1 MNRKSFLIWLV
12 TIGVFA
18 LSSCKEDIL
27 PKPSAN
33 LRLDY
38 PEAIYKNFDD
48 ASCPFTFEMN
58 TDGKVKKEKNCDL
71 SIHYPKMKATI
82 YLTFKAVRKNNIDSL
97 LRDAQSLLYKHVI
110 KADDIIE
117 QPFLNKKENVYG
129 MYYAVNG
136 NAATNA
142 QFYLTDSTRYFVDCS
157 VYFYAKPNFD
167 SIMPAASYLRNDLQN
182 MMETFRWKNK

>member
-1 MNRKSFLIWLV
+1 MNQKSLFFWLIAV
-12 TIGVFA
+12 GIFVV
-18 LSSCKEDIL
+18 SSCKEDVL
-27 PKPSAN
+27 PKPSAS

-38 PEAIYKNFDD
+38 PEATYKTFDD
-48 ASCPFTFEMN
+48 ASCPFTFEVN
-58 TDGKVKKEKNCDL
+58 SEGKISSEENCNL
-71 SIHYPKMKATI
+71 TIQYPKMKATI
-82 YLTFKAVRKNNIDSL
+82 FFSFKPVNNNINSL
-97 LRDAQSLLYKHVI
+97 LRDAQTLTYKHVV

-117 QPFLNKKENVYG
+117 QPFLNNENGVYG
-129 MYYAVNG
+129 MFYELNG

-182 MMETFRWKNK
+182 MMESFRWKK

>member
-1 MNRKSFLIWLV
+1 MNQKSLFFWLIAV
-12 TIGVFA
+12 GIFVV
-18 LSSCKEDIL
+18 SSCKEGVL
-27 PKPSAN
+27 PKPSAS

-38 PEAIYKNFDD
+38 AEATYNTFDN
-48 ASCPFTFEMN
+48 ASCPFTFEVN
-58 TDGKVKKEKNCDL
+58 SEGKIKSEENCNL
-71 SIHYPKMKATI
+71 TIQYPKMKATI
-82 YLTFKAVRKNNIDSL
+82 FFSFKPVNNNINSL
-97 LRDAQSLLYKHVI
+97 LRDAQTLTYKHVV

-117 QPFLNKKENVYG
+117 QPFLNKKNGVYG
-129 MYYAVNG
+129 MFYELNG

-182 MMETFRWKNK
+182 MMESFRWKK

>member
-1 MNRKSFLIWLV
+1 MNQKSLFFWLIA
-12 TIGVFA
+12 IGVFVF
-18 LSSCKEDIL
+18 SSCKEETL
-27 PKPSAN
+27 PKPTAS

-38 PEAIYKNFDD
+38 SEAVYKTFAND
-48 ASCPFTFEMN
+48 SCPFTFELN
-58 TDGKVKKEKNCDL
+58 SEGSVKQEKNCDL
-71 SIHYPKMKATI
+71 TIHYPKMKATI
-82 YLTFKAVRKNNIDSL
+82 YLTFKPINNNINSFLKDSQTL
-97 LRDAQSLLYKHVI
+97 IYKHVI

-117 QPFLNKKENVYG
+117 QPFINRKDNVYG
-129 MYYAVNG
+129 MFYELNG

-182 MMETFRWKNK
+182 MMESFRWKK

>member
-1 MNRKSFLIWLV
+1 MNQKSFLVWLV
-12 TIGVFA
+12 AIGIFTLV
-18 LSSCKEDIL
+18 SCKEDIL
-27 PKPSAN
+27 PKPAAN
-33 LRLDY
+33 LRLEY
-38 PEAIYKNFDD
+38 PEASYKTFDD
-48 ASCPFTFEMN
+48 PSCPYTFDMN
-58 TDGKVKKEKNCDL
+58 ADGKIKTEKNCDL

-82 YLTFKAVRKNNIDSL
+82 YLTFKRVGNNNMDSL

-117 QPFLNKKENVYG
+117 QPFINKKENVYG

-182 MMETFRWKNK
+182 MMESFKWKK

>member
-1 MNRKSFLIWLV
+1 MNQRSLIFWLIAV
-12 TIGVFA
+12 GIFV
-18 LSSCKEDIL
+18 LSSCKDDVL
-27 PKPSAN
+27 PKPIAN

-38 PEAIYKNFDD
+38 PLATYKTFDD
-48 ASCPFTFEMN
+48 ASCPFTFEIN
-58 TDGKVKKEKNCDL
+58 SDGKVKRDKNCDL
-71 SIHYPKMKATI
+71 TINYPKMKATI
-82 YLTFKAVRKNNIDSL
+82 YFSFKKIENNNINSL
-97 LRDAQSLLYKHVI
+97 LRDAQSLTYKHVV

-117 QPFLNKKENVYG
+117 QPFVNSKSNVYG
-129 MYYAVNG
+129 MFYELNG

-182 MMETFRWKNK
+182 MMESFRWKN

>member
-1 MNRKSFLIWLV
+1 MSQKNWFLWLLAV
-12 TIGVFA
+12 IVLA
-18 LSSCKEDIL
+18 LSSCKEEVL
-27 PKPSAN
+27 PKPMAS

-38 PEAIYKNFDD
+38 PEATYTTFNEV
-48 ASCPFTFEMN
+48 SCPFTFQMN
-58 TDGKVKKEKNCDL
+58 SSGKVKQEKNCDL

-82 YLTFKAVRKNNIDSL
+82 YLSFKPVNNNITML
-97 LRDAQSLLYKHVI
+97 LRDAQTLTYKHVV
-110 KADDIIE
+110 KADDIVE

-129 MYYAVNG
+129 MFYTVNG

-157 VYFYAKPNFD
+157 VYFYAKPNYD

-182 MMETFRWKNK
+182 MMESFKWKK

>member
-1 MNRKSFLIWLV
+1 MNQKSFLVWLLV
-12 TIGVFA
+12 IGIFV
-18 LSSCKEDIL
+18 LSSCKEEIL
-27 PKPSAN
+27 PKPAAN

-38 PEAIYKNFDD
+38 PEANYKTFDD
-48 ASCPFTFEMN
+48 AACPFTFEMN

-82 YLTFKAVRKNNIDSL
+82 YLTFKPVRNNNMDSL

-110 KADDIIE
+110 KADDIME
-117 QPFLNKKENVYG
+117 QPFINKKENVYG
-129 MYYAVNG
+129 MFYAVNG

-182 MMETFRWKNK
+182 MMESFKWKE

>member
-1 MNRKSFLIWLV
+1 MNYKSWLFLL
-12 TIGVFA
+12 FA
-18 LSSCKEDIL
+18 LVLFVVTSCKEDIL
-27 PKPSAN
+27 PKPMAS

-38 PEAIYKNFDD
+38 PEANYSTFNDS
-48 ASCPFTFEMN
+48 SCPFTFEIN
-58 TDGKVKKEKNCDL
+58 DEGKVKKEKNCDL

-82 YLTFKAVRKNNIDSL
+82 YLTFLPIQNNNIDSL

-117 QPFLNKKENVYG
+117 QPFLNKKDNVYG
-129 MYYAVNG
+129 MFYAVNG

-182 MMETFRWKNK
+182 MMESFRWKK

>member
-1 MNRKSFLIWLV
+1 MNLKSFLVWLFIV
-12 TIGVFA
+12 GIFT
-18 LSSCKEDIL
+18 LSSCKEDVL
-27 PKPSAN
+27 PKPNAS

-38 PEAIYKNFDD
+38 PEASYKTYDD
-48 ASCPFTFEMN
+48 ASCPFIFDMN
-58 TDGKVKKEKNCDL
+58 ADGSVKREKNCDL

-82 YLTFKAVRKNNIDSL
+82 YLTFKPVRNNNLDSL

-110 KADDIIE
+110 KADDILE

-182 MMETFRWKNK
+182 MMESFRWRK

>member
-1 MNRKSFLIWLV
+1 MNQKNWFFWL
-12 TIGVFA
+12 FA
-18 LSSCKEDIL
+18 VGIFIVSSCKDDVL
-27 PKPSAN
+27 PKPMAN
-33 LRLDY
+33 LRLEY
-38 PEAIYKNFDD
+38 AEANYKTFDV

-58 TDGKVKKEKNCDL
+58 ADGILKLEKNCDL
-71 SIHYPKMKATI
+71 SIQYPKMKATI
-82 YLTFKAVRKNNIDSL
+82 YLTLLPVTSTNIDLL

-117 QPFLNKKENVYG
+117 QPFLNKKDNVYG
-129 MYYAVNG
+129 MFYAVNG

-182 MMETFRWKNK
+182 MMETFRWKP

>member
-1 MNRKSFLIWLV
+1 MNQKSLFFWLIAV
-12 TIGVFA
+12 GIFVV
-18 LSSCKEDIL
+18 SSCKDDVL
-27 PKPSAN
+27 PKPMAS

-38 PEAIYKNFDD
+38 PEATYKTYDE
-48 ASCPFTFEMN
+48 ASCPFTFEAN
-58 TDGKVKKEKNCDL
+58 SDVTIKQEKDCNL

-82 YLTFKAVRKNNIDSL
+82 YLTFQPINNNINLL
-97 LRDAQSLLYKHVI
+97 LRDSQTLIYKHVI

-117 QPFLNKKENVYG
+117 QPFINKKDNVYG

-142 QFYLTDSTRYFVDCS
+142 QFYVTDSTRYFVDCS

-182 MMETFRWKNK
+182 MMESFRWKR

>member
-1 MNRKSFLIWLV
+1 MNQKSVMCWLMAV
-12 TIGVFA
+12 GIFA
-18 LSSCKEDIL
+18 MVSCKDDVL
-27 PKPSAN
+27 PKPMAS

-38 PEAIYKNFDD
+38 PEATYTTFND

-58 TDGKVKKEKNCDL
+58 AEGKVKREKNCDL

-82 YLTFKAVRKNNIDSL
+82 YLTFLPIKNNNIDSL
-97 LRDAQSLLYKHVI
+97 LRDAQSLLYKHVV

-182 MMETFRWKNK
+182 MMESFKWKQ